1 MMKKKTLVI
10 AIGLVVICLIVGFTF
25 WGSVAAR
32 NSDVAENL
40 PSVSSPI
47 QAAVQASNVTA
58 QPATTAPTTQT
69 VGSGKRYKTTVERH
83 TEGELTAEDL
93 HQASLLTSQLL
104 VHVNEATLQLADGRR
119 DTVRSELEKAD
130 ALAKVVRSLLPVT
143 VVTTTVKDAH
153 GKDIYHDVQRVQD
166 DQIPI
171 SEGDIAVEVVEPIV
185 EAKKDEASLK
195 GVKLADAD
203 LIRTRVLVDLGFIE
217 RKLKRATELMGQ
229 TQESNT
235 KEAAVEL
242 ALAQTQGVRFAVHK
256 EDSPLVD
263 VRHALRLA
271 ERMVREKKYEGAKA
285 NLQLAK
291 VHLGTYRAVMDEASA
306 KPVADLEKEIDALS
320 SQLQT
325 SGAADKIGGLWNR
338 VGTWFTREPG
348 QTQQTSPSS
357 TGQQE

>member
-1 MMKKKTLVI
+1 MMKKKTLAI
-10 AIGLVVICLIVGFTF
+10 AIGLVVICLIAGFTA
-25 WGSVAAR
+25 WGALAAR
-32 NSDVAENL
+32 KTDDVANL
-40 PSVSSPI
+40 PPVSSPL
-47 QAAVQASNVTA
+47 QAAIQASNVI
-58 QPATTAPTTQT
+58 PPTTTVPTTQT
-69 VGSGKRYKTTVERH
+69 LGSGRLYKTTVERH
-83 TEGELTAEDL
+83 TEGELTSDDL

-104 VHVNEATLQLADGRR
+104 VHVNEATVQLADAQV
-119 DTVRSELEKAD
+119 DTARSELEKAE

-203 LIRTRVLVDLGFIE
+203 LIRTRVLVDLSFVE
-217 RKLKRATELMGQ
+217 RKLKRATELMGR
-229 TQESNT
+229 TQESGKP
-235 KEAAVEL
+235 KEAAAEL
-242 ALAQTQGVRFAVHK
+242 ALAQTQGIRFAVHK

-263 VRHALRLA
+263 VQHALRLA

-291 VHLGTYRAVMDEASA
+291 VHLGTYRAVMDETSA
-306 KPVADLEKEIDALS
+306 KPVADLEKEIDTLS
-320 SQLQT
+320 TQLQG
-325 SGAADKIGGLWNR
+325 SGTADKIGGMWNR
-338 VGTWFTREPG
+338 VASWFTREPG
-348 QTQQTSPSS
+348 QTQQTTAS
-357 TGQQE
+357 TAEKN